1 MASAKAKV
9 ISEVPRLRA
18 LIHSDT
24 SQISIGNNIYLTV
37 TDCSDVESGLIVS
50 PTYCLHSM
58 DIRKL
63 PLESNLPRYLDVNL
77 PTIFLSECCLVYM
90 DQEDASR
97 LLRWIPETFVGDVGV
112 ILYEPI
118 GGHDA
123 FGRMMIRNLAVG
135 ITELKTR

>member
-1 MASAKAKV
+1 M
-9 ISEVPRLRA
+9 
-18 LIHSDT
+18 D
-24 SQISIGNNIYLTV
+24 
-37 TDCSDVESGLIVS
+37 SGTIVS

-63 PLESNLPRYLDVNL
+63 PTEAKLPPYLDINL

-90 DQEDASR
+90 DQEEAST
-97 LLRWIPETFVGDVGV
+97 LLRWITETFKESDVGL

-123 FGRMMIRNLAVG
+123 FGRMMIRNLAVR
-135 ITELKTR
+135 IHKVSSAD